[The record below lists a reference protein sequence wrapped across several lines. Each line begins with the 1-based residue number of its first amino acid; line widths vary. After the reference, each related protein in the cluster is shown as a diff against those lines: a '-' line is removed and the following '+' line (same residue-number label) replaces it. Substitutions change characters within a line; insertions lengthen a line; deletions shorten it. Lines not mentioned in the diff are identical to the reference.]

1 VILCK
6 LLSHDDGTGKRI
18 DWRADKL
25 VTDEMKELFG
35 MRISLQTGVL
45 ALILAA
51 GSAVAS
57 TGADVV
63 LRGGNIYT
71 VDAARSWAQTV
82 AIKGNEIVFVG
93 LDSDAD
99 DYIGEHT
106 RVVDLDGKMVLPGFQ
121 DSHIHPVTAV
131 LKTSMCSLSGLQGVA
146 AYLDRVQ
153 ECVDNNPD
161 AQWIHGAGWANRYF
175 DGEQQPTKQLL
186 DRIAPDTPLT
196 LDSYDGHSLWANSKA
211 LEVAGID
218 EKTAEVASG
227 EIVRFA
233 DSNEPTGL
241 FLEDLAKDLVM
252 SAKPPYSDAEID
264 KALRAS
270 QKYLNS
276 LGITTVQ
283 DALVETGENS
293 IYSVLPSYRRA
304 VAAGDLSLRVVASLY
319 WDPRLGMEQI
329 ATIKRVSAESSGGL
343 LKANTVKVWLDGV
356 MHTHTSRLLEDY
368 ADRPG
373 ERGTTLV
380 PVERLNELTVALD
393 KAGFQMHFHG
403 DGDGAVRMS
412 LDAVEQAI
420 ASNGRNDNRHHIA
433 HLELVH
439 PDDIPRFRELGV
451 VANVQPMWSTSK
463 AYISDLIE
471 VKIGSERKRWLEIN
485 KSFLDQGVIVA
496 YGSDWFVTSPNPM
509 DLIEAAV
516 TRIRPALPL
525 AEKLNASPLL
535 PGENVSVA
543 DAIASYTINGAYVN
557 HQEQTTGSL
566 EVGKLADIVVLDKN
580 LFAVN
585 PVRIS
590 ETKVLLTFMD
600 GKLVFGELP
609 LQ

>member
-1 VILCK
+1 
-6 LLSHDDGTGKRI
+6 
-18 DWRADKL
+18 
-25 VTDEMKELFG
+25 

-319 WDPRLGMEQI
+319 WDPRFGMEQI

-420 ASNGRNDNRHHIA
+420 ASNGRSDNRHHIA

-580 LFAVN
+580 LFTVN
-585 PVRIS
+585 PHRIS

>member
-1 VILCK
+1 
-6 LLSHDDGTGKRI
+6 
-18 DWRADKL
+18 
-25 VTDEMKELFG
+25 

-580 LFAVN
+580 LF
-585 PVRIS
+585 
-590 ETKVLLTFMD
+590 D
-600 GKLVFGELP
+600 GKPAADIRDQSAAYFYGW
-609 LQ
+609 QTRFR

>member
-1 VILCK
+1 
-6 LLSHDDGTGKRI
+6 
-18 DWRADKL
+18 
-25 VTDEMKELFG
+25 

-153 ECVDNNPD
+153 ECVDNNPN

-186 DRIAPDTPLT
+186 DSIAPDTPLT

-319 WDPRLGMEQI
+319 WDPQLGMEQI

>member
-1 VILCK
+1 
-6 LLSHDDGTGKRI
+6 
-18 DWRADKL
+18 
-25 VTDEMKELFG
+25 MKELFG
-35 MRISLQTGVL
+35 MGISLQTGVL

-71 VDAARSWAQTV
+71 VDAARSWAQSV

-131 LKTSMCSLSGLQGVA
+131 LKTAMCSLSGLQGLA
-146 AYLDRVQ
+146 AYLAKIQ
-153 ECVDNNPD
+153 ECVDNNPN

-175 DGEQQPTKQLL
+175 KGEQQPTKQLL

-218 EKTAEVASG
+218 EKTADVASG

-264 KALRAS
+264 NALRAS

-304 VAAGDLSLRVVASLY
+304 VAAGDLSLRVIASLY

-412 LDAVEQAI
+412 LDAVERAI
-420 ASNGRNDNRHHIA
+420 ASNGRSDNRHHIA

-485 KSFLDQGVIVA
+485 KSFLDQGVVVA

-525 AEKLNASPLL
+525 REKLNASPLL

-580 LFAVN
+580 LFTVN
-585 PVRIS
+585 PHRIS
-590 ETKVLLTFMD
+590 ETKVLLTLMD
-600 GKLVFGELP
+600 GQLVFGELP
-609 LQ
+609 PPSQ

>member
-1 VILCK
+1 
-6 LLSHDDGTGKRI
+6 
-18 DWRADKL
+18 
-25 VTDEMKELFG
+25 MKELLG
-35 MRISLQTGVL
+35 MRIPLQTGVL

-51 GSAVAS
+51 ASALAS
-57 TGADVV
+57 TEADVV
-63 LRGGNIYT
+63 LRGGKIYT
-71 VDAARSWAQTV
+71 VDAVRSWAQSV

-93 LDSDAD
+93 QDSDAAN
-99 DYIGEHT
+99 YIGAHT

-121 DSHIHPVTAV
+121 DSHIHPVTAI
-131 LKTSMCSLSGLQGVA
+131 LKTSMCSLSGLHGVA
-146 AYLDRVQ
+146 AYLARIQ
-153 ECVDNNPD
+153 ECVDSNPD

-175 DGEQQPTKQLL
+175 DGDQQPSKHLL

-218 EKTAEVASG
+218 EKTADVASG

-304 VAAGDLSLRVVASLY
+304 AAQGTLSLRVVASLY

-329 ATIKRVSAESSGGL
+329 AAIKRVSAESSSGL

-412 LDAVEQAI
+412 LDAVERAI

-463 AYISDLIE
+463 AYIADLIN
-471 VKIGSERKRWLEIN
+471 VKIGPQRKRWLEIN
-485 KSFLDQGVIVA
+485 KSFLDEGVVVA

-543 DAIASYTINGAYVN
+543 QAIASYTINGAYVN

-580 LFAVN
+580 LFTLN
-585 PVRIS
+585 PHRIS

-600 GKLVFGELP
+600 GQLVFGELP
-609 LQ
+609 PASQ